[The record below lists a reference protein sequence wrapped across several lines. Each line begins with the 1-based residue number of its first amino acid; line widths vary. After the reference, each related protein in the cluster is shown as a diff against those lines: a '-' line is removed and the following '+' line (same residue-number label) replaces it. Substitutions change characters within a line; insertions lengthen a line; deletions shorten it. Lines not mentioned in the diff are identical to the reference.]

1 MANPRNQRAPET
13 TQGGAV
19 MRSLAFVLPRVLPS
33 LNQRLRTHWAKAG
46 REQAALAWDVTAAIG
61 GPHWFPR
68 PPFGKAR
75 VSVVRNS
82 AGALDPDSLAGHVKP
97 LLDVLCVN
105 SRVHPNG
112 LGIIEDDA
120 PDKCELIVTQHRA
133 SRGEGFTA
141 VRIEELA

>member
-1 MANPRNQRAPET
+1 
-13 TQGGAV
+13 

-33 LNQRLRTHWAKAG
+33 LNTRLRTHWAKAAH
-46 REQAALAWDVTAAIG
+46 EQAELAWDVMASMG

-68 PPFGKAR
+68 PPFAKAR
-75 VSVVRNS
+75 ISVVRHS
-82 AGALDPDSLAGHVKP
+82 AGQLDADNLAASCKP

-105 SRVHPNG
+105 SRIHPNG

-120 PDKCELIVTQHRA
+120 PAKCELVVTQQRA
-133 SRGEGFTA
+133 SRGKAFTA